1 MVATSVAVGAQVG
14 AGDPKGAKRAARLG
28 VLAAFCAAATT
39 AGGLM
44 VARPWI
50 ARLYSHDADVVEL
63 TSRCVP
69 ALALLVF
76 FDAQNVCIQGT
87 LSGAG
92 LCGNQTPSS
101 RWCYGTSRRWRGRPK
116 FDFHTGAGAPQ
127 RIAVSNL
134 VGWYVV
140 GAPTALGLLFGLDLD
155 KGAAPVL
162 LACCGL
168 ALATSFV
175 LQLLALRSLDWEKQ
189 VQEASGRL
197 AERTDALA
205 EPLLT
210 SDV

>member
-14 AGDPKGAKRAARLG
+14 AGDPKGARRAARLG

-92 LCGNQTPSS
+92 
-101 RWCYGTSRRWRGRPK
+101 
-116 FDFHTGAGAPQ
+116 APQ

-155 KGAAPVL
+155 AGAAPVL

-168 ALATSFV
+168 ALGTSFV
-175 LQLLALRSLDWEKQ
+175 LQLLALRSLDWDKQ
-189 VQEASGRL
+189 VAEAEGRL
-197 AERTDALA
+197 DEGTDALA

>member
-1 MVATSVAVGAQVG
+1 MI
-14 AGDPKGAKRAARLG
+14 
-28 VLAAFCAAATT
+28 
-39 AGGLM
+39 

-63 TSRCVP
+63 TRRCVP

-101 RWCYGTSRRWRGRPK
+101 RCYGDDVPSMGVGRPK
-116 FDFHTGAGAPQ
+116 FDFHTGAGALQ

-140 GAPTALGLLFGLDLD
+140 GAPTALGLLFGLELD
-155 KGAAPVL
+155 AGAAPVL

-175 LQLLALRSLDWEKQ
+175 LQLLALRSLDWDKQ
-189 VQEASGRL
+189 VAEAEGRL
-197 AERTDALA
+197 DEGTDALA
-205 EPLLT
+205 EPLLV
-210 SDV
+210 SDAS

>member
-92 LCGNQTPSS
+92 
-101 RWCYGTSRRWRGRPK
+101 
-116 FDFHTGAGAPQ
+116 APQ
-127 RIAVSNL
+127 RIALSNL
-134 VGWYVV
+134 IGWYVV
-140 GAPTALGLLFGLDLD
+140 AAPTALGLLFGLDLD
-155 KGAAPVL
+155 RSAAPVL
-162 LACCGL
+162 LCCCALG
-168 ALATSFV
+168 LATSFV
-175 LQLLALRSLDWEKQ
+175 LQLLALRSLDWDKQ
-189 VQEASGRL
+189 VAEAEGRL
-197 AERTDALA
+197 DEGTDALA